1 MTFGDY
7 ENRYERGIVF
17 RNAFATIVVDGSEQQ
32 CSVPTKKLI
41 EQSFYSGKKKKH
53 SITLL
58 AAVAPKDGYIYWISE
73 SYQGSK
79 SDQEMCEFPENRFWE
94 HITSEEYIIADK
106 GFRGL
111 DRFHK
116 NICIPF
122 FNDVDQEPIKQ
133 FNNEL
138 AHYRIIVENVF
149 SAIKKWKI
157 CTHTLALKFTEI
169 KDALNKHN
177 KIWSVVAYLI
187 NKYHSFGQRI

>member
-1 MTFGDY
+1 
-7 ENRYERGIVF
+7 
-17 RNAFATIVVDGSEQQ
+17 
-32 CSVPTKKLI
+32 
-41 EQSFYSGKKKKH
+41 
-53 SITLL
+53 
-58 AAVAPKDGYIYWISE
+58 
-73 SYQGSK
+73 
-79 SDQEMCEFPENRFWE
+79 MCEFPENRFWE
-94 HITSEEYIIADK
+94 HITSEECIIADK

-116 NICIPF
+116 NIYIPF

-149 SAIKKWKI
+149 GAIKKWKI
-157 CTHTLALKFTEI
+157 CTHTLELKFTEI

-187 NKYHSFGQRI
+187 NKYHLLKKFKYKL